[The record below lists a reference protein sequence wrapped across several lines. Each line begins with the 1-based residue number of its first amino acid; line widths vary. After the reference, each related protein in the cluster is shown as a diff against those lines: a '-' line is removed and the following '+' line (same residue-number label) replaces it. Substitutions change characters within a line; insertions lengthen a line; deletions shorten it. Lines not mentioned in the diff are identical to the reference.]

1 MKGKTTGLKQKGF
14 AVVLSVFMAFLM
26 MFTGCNQIAGVL
38 EEKPGEEEEESSVE
52 TSEEPV
58 SEEEKE
64 KDGLGKTFAS
74 KVVGNYKCEIS
85 HDEVALLSLF
95 RCRSYGGRRNRPRKQ
110 YLFLLCSRNNADTGG
125 RDIKFFIRNNRSRIY
140 GIFRH
145 VQFDKILG
153 QTETRNDFFNG

>member
-26 MFTGCNQIAGVL
+26 MFTGCSKIAGVL
-38 EEKPGEEEEESSVE
+38 EEKLGEEEEESSVE

-74 KVVGNYKCEIS
+74 RVVGNYKCEIS
-85 HDEVALLSLF
+85 HDEVALLSL
-95 RCRSYGGRRNRPRKQ
+95 YNIGGN
-110 YLFLLCSRNNADTGG
+110 
-125 RDIKFFIRNNRSRIY
+125 IY
-140 GIFRH
+140 GFVAQAMVEDGIDPESNIYSYYEQAYNKVRQKRALRLRYVLCINRMLCFVLFKKH
-145 VQFDKILG
+145 LACS
-153 QTETRNDFFNG
+153 